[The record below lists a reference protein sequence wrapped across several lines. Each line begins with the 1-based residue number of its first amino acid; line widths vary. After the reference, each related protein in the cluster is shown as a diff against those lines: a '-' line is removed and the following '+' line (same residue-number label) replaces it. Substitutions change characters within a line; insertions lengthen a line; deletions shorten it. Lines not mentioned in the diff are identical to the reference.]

1 MFSEAVVL
9 TCERGIQVDAFRF
22 YNPTTLYYGKG
33 QIEKHLAEEVTKIG
47 KRVLL
52 LYGGGSIKRNGLY
65 DKVVGILQNAGVSL
79 FELSG
84 VEPNPRLSTVHKG
97 IAICRENHIDL
108 ILAVG
113 GGSVLDCG
121 KAIAMGVKYD
131 GDVWD
136 IYQRKGKATGALPLG
151 TILTL
156 AATGSEMNS
165 GGVITNWE
173 TKEKLGGGSP
183 YTFPVF
189 SFCDPENTYTVPR
202 DQTVYG
208 ICDMLAHCFEHYFH
222 PTRHTPLQQHL
233 IEAVMRTIVE
243 NAKTAVENPNDYDA
257 RETMMY
263 CSTMALNGMISMGI
277 TGDWACHAI
286 EHEISAI
293 YDIPHGGGLA
303 IVFPHWM
310 EHVKNVNPSR
320 FASLAKNV
328 FGVDANGKTDAE
340 LADIAIAKVRE
351 FYQSIGAPQHLADY
365 QIGDD
370 QLERMASQAVRFGEI
385 GHFKKLGK
393 DDVHKIL
400 QAAL

>member
-1 MFSEAVVL
+1 M
-9 TCERGIQVDAFRF
+9 DAFRF
-22 YNPTTLYYGKG
+22 HNPTTLYYGKG
-33 QIEKHLAEEVTKIG
+33 QIEKYLADEVTRIG
-47 KRVLL
+47 KCVLL

-65 DKVVGILQNAGVSL
+65 DKVVGILKEAGVTI
-79 FELSG
+79 FELAG
-84 VEPNPRLSTVHKG
+84 VEPNPRLTTVHKG
-97 IAICRENHIDL
+97 IDICRAENVDL

-113 GGSVLDCG
+113 GGSVLDCA

-136 IYQRKGKATGALPLG
+136 IYVRKGKATGALPLG

-173 TKEKLGGGSP
+173 TKEKVGGGSE

-189 SFCDPENTYTVPR
+189 SFCDPENTYTVPK
-202 DQTVYG
+202 DQTIYG
-208 ICDMLAHCFEHYFH
+208 TCDMLAHCFEHYFH

-233 IEAVMRTIVE
+233 IEAVMKTIVD
-243 NAKTAVENPNDYDA
+243 NAKLAIDHPDDYDA

-263 CSTMALNGMISMGI
+263 CSTMALNGMINMGLR
-277 TGDWACHAI
+277 GDWACHAI

-303 IVFPHWM
+303 IIFPHWM
-310 EHVKNVNPSR
+310 EYTKSVNPSR
-320 FASLAKNV
+320 FASLAKYV
-328 FGVDANGKTDAE
+328 FGVDGTGKSDDQ

-351 FYQSIGAPQHLADY
+351 FYQSIGAPQRLADY
-365 QIGDD
+365 DIGSD
-370 QLERMASQAVRFGEI
+370 QLDRMASQAVRFGEI
-385 GHFKKLGK
+385 GNFKKLGK
-393 DDVHKIL
+393 DDVYKIL
-400 QAAL
+400 EAAL

>member
-1 MFSEAVVL
+1 MNS
-9 TCERGIQVDAFRF
+9 FRF
-22 YNPTTLYYGKG
+22 YNPTALYYGKG
-33 QIEKHLAEEVTKIG
+33 QIESHLAEEVTRYG

-52 LYGGGSIKRNGLY
+52 VYGGGSIKRNGLY
-65 DKVVGILQNAGVSL
+65 DKVQHILADAGVTL

-84 VEPNPRLSTVHKG
+84 VEPNPRLTTVHKG
-97 IAICRENHIDL
+97 IDICHSENIDL

-113 GGSVLDCG
+113 GGSVLDCA
-121 KAIAMGVKYD
+121 KAIAMGAKYD

-136 IYQRKGKATGALPLG
+136 IYQRRGQATDALPLG

-156 AATGSEMNS
+156 AATGSEMNA

-183 YTFPVF
+183 YTFPKF
-189 SFCDPENTYTVPR
+189 SFCDPENTYTVPQ

-208 ICDMLAHCFEHYFH
+208 ACDMLAHCFEHYFH
-222 PTRHTPLQQHL
+222 PTHHTPLQQHL
-233 IEAVMRTIVE
+233 IEAVIKTIVE
-243 NAKTAVENPNDYDA
+243 HTKAALDNPHDYDA
-257 RETMMY
+257 RETLMY

-277 TGDWACHAI
+277 NGDWACHAI

-303 IVFPHWM
+303 IIFPQWM
-310 EHVKNVNPSR
+310 EHTKNVNPTR
-320 FASLAKNV
+320 FATLATNV
-328 FGVDANGKTDAE
+328 FGVDGAGKTDAE
-340 LADIAIAKVRE
+340 LADIAIAKVRA
-351 FYQSIGAPQHLADY
+351 FYQEIGAPQHLADY

-385 GHFKKLGK
+385 GNFKKLNK
-393 DDVHKIL
+393 DDVFAIL
-400 QAAL
+400 QASL